1 MAKRNRRLLRLF
13 LSATVALALSGCGGE
28 SRANREHIA
37 TQARIIQAQA
47 AELETLRARYEAD
60 LARLNDRLAA
70 LAEDNERLKTLAMG
84 IGGVG
89 DVRRDADSRVR
100 NALAAYG
107 VVVTVSLFAVIGF
120 TARFRHA
127 GGKA

>member
-47 AELETLRARYEAD
+47 AELEALRARYEAD

-70 LAEDNERLKTLAMG
+70 LAEDNERLKTLALG

-100 NALAAYG
+100 NALAVYG

-120 TARFRHA
+120 TARA
-127 GGKA
+127 GRTP